1 MDDSNIVVTLP
12 YWEEASLAV
21 VCGVANAGGGSI
33 VVNESGK
40 RARVETRRFRK
51 PFETIPTLTMNELGL
66 ACTTEPVMNG
76 ANLCL
81 EINVPAAEE
90 PISYRGS
97 YYLYSNGYNHPISVE
112 ELNHLY
118 DKNAETAWESR
129 LQPFVRE
136 EDLNDTA
143 LSTMAERVEAELGKD
158 IASEE
163 SLTNLLQR
171 FGIKSKQTDAF
182 TNLGVL
188 LIHRSPEQYI
198 PGAYVLITLF
208 DPDNKKNVI
217 LDPVTGPITM
227 QLSKTL
233 DLLYS
238 TCFPEMVASNVA
250 LPPREAVRE
259 GLLNALV
266 HKDYESGIPVKVS
279 VSPTTLYIDN
289 VGRPP
294 AGWTTSDLLD
304 RHNARP
310 NNPNLALSLQRH
322 DVIDGLG
329 SGISTMVNACAAAGL
344 PAPKFTLRADE
355 MDVCFSFGEAFGEQG
370 SEGSLPEG
378 SLPQGSVAG
387 QTFAGQSPNARSQ
400 EGRSP
405 VQTHADASSPSAGSH
420 RAQSAESFSHTASPS
435 PFPNAPSSALPSS
448 STQASSPSQN
458 AKPTFKERS
467 VAAANRLDMTSTD
480 EYILKVIETNGRVT
494 ATRIA
499 EVLGVS
505 ESTVRRS
512 FRRLREL
519 GFIERIGSDKAGY
532 WRIVD

>member
-1 MDDSNIVVTLP
+1 MNRYDCSAETIFYAASISVLIFSPRWSRVTESISVLF
-12 YWEEASLAV
+12 ARS
-21 VCGVANAGGGSI
+21 GSI
-33 VVNESGK
+33 LTSCRLTMLSHG
-40 RARVETRRFRK
+40 ARVDVPRR
-51 PFETIPTLTMNELGL
+51 
-66 ACTTEPVMNG
+66 A
-76 ANLCL
+76 
-81 EINVPAAEE
+81 
-90 PISYRGS
+90 
-97 YYLYSNGYNHPISVE
+97 
-112 ELNHLY
+112 
-118 DKNAETAWESR
+118 
-129 LQPFVRE
+129 
-136 EDLNDTA
+136 
-143 LSTMAERVEAELGKD
+143 
-158 IASEE
+158 
-163 SLTNLLQR
+163 
-171 FGIKSKQTDAF
+171 
-182 TNLGVL
+182 
-188 LIHRSPEQYI
+188 
-198 PGAYVLITLF
+198 
-208 DPDNKKNVI
+208 
-217 LDPVTGPITM
+217 M

-238 TCFPEMVASNVA
+238 TCFPEMVASSVV

-266 HKDYESGIPVKVS
+266 HKDYESELPVKVS

-294 AGWTTSDLLD
+294 AGWTVSDLLD

-322 DVIDGLG
+322 GVINGLG
-329 SGISTMVNACAAAGL
+329 SGISTMISACVAAGL
-344 PAPKFTLRADE
+344 PAPKLALRADE
-355 MDVCFSFGEAFGEQG
+355 MDVCFSFGEAVGEQG
-370 SEGSLPEG
+370 SEGPLPEG
-378 SLPQGSVAG
+378 QSSEG
-387 QTFAGQSPNARSQ
+387 QLEGHSEGLISDARSQ
-400 EGRSP
+400 QEERASIQARAGI
-405 VQTHADASSPSAGSH
+405 SSPITGSQH
-420 RAQSAESFSHTASPS
+420 AQAAKSFSHSTASS
-435 PFPNAPSSALPSS
+435 SSPNAPSNASPSS
-448 STQASSPSQN
+448 SAQAPSPSQN